1 LIGGVVAKAVRLSD
15 YNMTGR
21 EQTTAMAILPY
32 GSGTQLTVNVIQ
44 SGGEVSVG
52 KKQLT
57 YASCGIGKYNSDPTN
72 QGYFGCT
79 ACESGYTNS
88 IDEAYACQL
97 CPEGFYCSA
106 TDSTSCSTALVGS
119 SSLPGS
125 SSIANCSC
133 PAAKIEYNQQCKDCA
148 VGFSCGVPGLTVST
162 VPVLQGYWRTSS
174 QSDDVRKCAIKELCT
189 GGVGAGGD
197 SICTLGQVCVYMYVL
212 NVNNS

>member
-1 LIGGVVAKAVRLSD
+1 LLGGVLAKAVKLSD
-15 YNMTGR
+15 YNMTGK

-52 KKQLT
+52 KKQLS
-57 YASCGIGKYNSDPTN
+57 YASCGIGRYNSDPTN

-133 PAAKIEYNQQCKDCA
+133 PAAKIEYKQQCKDCA

-197 SICTLGQVCVYMYVL
+197 SICTLGQVCVYVCTECE
-212 NVNNS
+212 